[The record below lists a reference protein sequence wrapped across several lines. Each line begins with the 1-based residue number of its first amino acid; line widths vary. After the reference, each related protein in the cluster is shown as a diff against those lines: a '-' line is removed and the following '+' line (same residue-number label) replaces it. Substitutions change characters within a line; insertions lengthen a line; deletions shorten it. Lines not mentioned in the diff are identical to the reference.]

1 MYTVKLK
8 KADYQKI
15 LDHCRANLP
24 DEACGLIAGHI
35 DGDVKTIEKVY
46 LCENIDHTNEH
57 FTISP
62 EDQLK
67 AIKDARANGLTMLG
81 NFHSHP
87 ETPSRQSEEDKRLAY
102 NYSAS
107 YLLLSLAAE
116 EPVLNSFHYDGK
128 ESTKENLV
136 IE

>member
-1 MYTVKLK
+1 MNTVILK

-15 LDHCRANLP
+15 LDHCRAGLP
-24 DEACGLIAGHI
+24 DEACGLVAGHI

-46 LCENIDHTNEH
+46 PCENTDHTNEH

-67 AIKDARANGLTMLG
+67 AIKDARANGLTMIG

-102 NYSAS
+102 DYSAS
-107 YLLLSLAAE
+107 YLLLSLATE

-128 ESTKENLV
+128 DSTKENL
-136 IE
+136 IIQ

>member
-1 MYTVKLK
+1 MNTVILK

-15 LDHCRANLP
+15 LDHCRAGLP
-24 DEACGLIAGHI
+24 DEACGLVAGHI

-46 LCENIDHTNEH
+46 PCENIDHTNEH

-62 EDQLK
+62 EDQLR
-67 AIKDARANGLTMLG
+67 AIKDARANGLTMIG

-87 ETPSRQSEEDKRLAY
+87 ETPSRQSEEDKRLSY
-102 NYSAS
+102 DYSAS

-136 IE
+136 IQ